1 MRKIKTKIAI
11 VLLAVICLFGGNV
24 TNVCAST
31 LYSDTESNN
40 SASEA
45 QLIMTNA
52 MTNAQKVSGSN
63 TVYRYVSGTLSG
75 EDEDWYKVSLLTS
88 KSNYFTISGGTGYMY
103 IDILNSNQETIQ
115 TFTYTSLS
123 NSENV
128 FRVNIATDGTYYI
141 RIYHTLKTINSS
153 YNFTIG
159 NPQYLLGTY
168 SHSFGSATLPA
179 KGQWEQQVNLSTVSS
194 IPNQAVGYKIT
205 VSGTS
210 SSVSSK
216 RYFYNE
222 FFDSWV
228 ATKTGYYYDLPVTEA
243 SSLDQNWGVQ
253 YKSSS
258 TTRQTFT
265 PAFTINYVYPDLP
278 ANEQ

>member
-75 EDEDWYKVSLLTS
+75 EDEHWYKVSLLTS

-141 RIYHTLKTINSS
+141 RIYLRFYVSTL
-153 YNFTIG
+153 
-159 NPQYLLGTY
+159 
-168 SHSFGSATLPA
+168 
-179 KGQWEQQVNLSTVSS
+179 
-194 IPNQAVGYKIT
+194 
-205 VSGTS
+205 
-210 SSVSSK
+210 
-216 RYFYNE
+216 
-222 FFDSWV
+222 
-228 ATKTGYYYDLPVTEA
+228 
-243 SSLDQNWGVQ
+243 
-253 YKSSS
+253 
-258 TTRQTFT
+258 
-265 PAFTINYVYPDLP
+265 
-278 ANEQ
+278 